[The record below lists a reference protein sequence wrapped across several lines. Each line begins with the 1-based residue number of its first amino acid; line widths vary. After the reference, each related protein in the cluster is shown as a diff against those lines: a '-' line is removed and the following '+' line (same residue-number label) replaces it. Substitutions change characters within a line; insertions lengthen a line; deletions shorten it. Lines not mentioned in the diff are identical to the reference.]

1 MKKII
6 FNHYFLPSRGTIFTL
21 FIILFL
27 LSACTKQEGPK
38 QVSGVRTE
46 AIKVDAS
53 CDSIQDTAYL
63 ARLASYKEVV
73 DREMGVKVGYVPDT
87 FWVGA
92 PECPLLNWLTDALWE
107 AAKKVYPGKVDVA
120 FVNMG
125 SVRGEWLPGD
135 LTYGQI
141 YTIMPFDNTLVVI
154 TLTGENLIELCDSIV
169 SYGAQGIAGM
179 RMTAVDGQLADVT
192 VGGKPVVPNKKYTVV
207 TSDYMTGGA
216 DHMTALTRYSKY
228 WDSQLLIRDLYI
240 QAAQEQDTLR
250 AVVDGRV
257 TIL

>member
-6 FNHYFLPSRGTIFTL
+6 FNHYSLPSRDTIFTL

-73 DREMGVKVGYVPDT
+73 DREMNVRVGYVPDT

-107 AAKKVYPGKVDVA
+107 AAKQVYPGQVDGA

-135 LTYGQI
+135 LTFGQI
-141 YTIMPFDNTLVVI
+141 YTIMPFVAFGLTKVFGLDPYLAVGIILCYNSKVI
-154 TLTGENLIELCDSIV
+154 TTYSPPLCGGRR
-169 SYGAQGIAGM
+169 SYD
-179 RMTAVDGQLADVT
+179 RLNCV
-192 VGGKPVVPNKKYTVV
+192 
-207 TSDYMTGGA
+207 
-216 DHMTALTRYSKY
+216 
-228 WDSQLLIRDLYI
+228 
-240 QAAQEQDTLR
+240 
-250 AVVDGRV
+250 
-257 TIL
+257 

>member
-1 MKKII
+1 MKNQTRRNI
-6 FNHYFLPSRGTIFTL
+6 HYSL
-21 FIILFL
+21 FIIIFL
-27 LSACTKQEGPK
+27 SLAACSQTEGQR
-38 QVSGVRTE
+38 QVTGVRTE
-46 AIKVDAS
+46 AIKVDAGL
-53 CDSIQDTAYL
+53 DAIQDTAYL
-63 ARLASYKEVV
+63 TRLAPYKEVV
-73 DREMGVKVGYVPDT
+73 DREMNVKVGYVPDT

-107 AAKKVYPGKVDVA
+107 AAKQVYPGRVDGA

-135 LTYGQI
+135 LTFGQI
-141 YTIMPFDNTLVVI
+141 YTIMPFENHLVVI

-169 SYGAQGIAGM
+169 SYGAQGLAGM
-179 RMTAVDGQLADVT
+179 RMTAVDGQLADLT
-192 VGGKPVVPNKKYTVV
+192 VGGRPVVPNKTYTLA

-216 DHMTALTRYSKY
+216 DHMTALTRYTKY

-240 QAAQEQDTLR
+240 QAAQRQDTLR
-250 AVVDGRV
+250 ATVDGRV

>member
-1 MKKII
+1 MKNILYSV
-6 FNHYFLPSRGTIFTL
+6 FCTL
-21 FIILFL
+21 YSVLCILSL
-27 LSACTKQEGPK
+27 ASCSQTEGQR
-38 QVSGVRTE
+38 QVTGVRTE
-46 AIKVDAS
+46 AIKVDEAL
-53 CDSIQDTAYL
+53 DAIRDPAYL
-63 ARLASYKEVV
+63 ARLAPYKEVV
-73 DREMGVKVGYVPDT
+73 DREMNVRVGYVPDT

-107 AAKKVYPGKVDVA
+107 AAKQVYPGRVDGA

-135 LTYGQI
+135 LTFGQI
-141 YTIMPFDNTLVVI
+141 YTIMPFENHLVVI

-169 SYGAQGIAGM
+169 SYGAQGLAGL
-179 RMTAVDGQLADVT
+179 RMTAVDGQLADLT
-192 VGGKPVVPNKKYTVV
+192 VGGKPVVPNKNYTLA

-240 QAAQEQDTLR
+240 QAAQRQDTLR
-250 AVVDGRV
+250 ATVDGRV

>member
-6 FNHYFLPSRGTIFTL
+6 FNHYSLPSRGTIFTL

-87 FWVGA
+87 FWVGE

>member
-1 MKKII
+1 MKNQTRRNI
-6 FNHYFLPSRGTIFTL
+6 HYSL
-21 FIILFL
+21 FIIIFL
-27 LSACTKQEGPK
+27 SLAACSQTEGQR
-38 QVSGVRTE
+38 QVTGVRTE
-46 AIKVDAS
+46 AIKVDEAL
-53 CDSIQDTAYL
+53 DAIQDTAYL
-63 ARLASYKEVV
+63 TRLAPYKEVV
-73 DREMGVKVGYVPDT
+73 DREMNVRVGYVPDT

-107 AAKKVYPGKVDVA
+107 AAKQVYPGRVDGA

-135 LTYGQI
+135 LTFGQI
-141 YTIMPFDNTLVVI
+141 YTIMPFENHLVVI

-169 SYGAQGIAGM
+169 SYGAQGLAGM
-179 RMTAVDGQLADVT
+179 RMTAVDGQLADVS
-192 VGGKPVVPNKKYTVV
+192 VGGRAVGPHRTYTLA

-216 DHMTALTRYSKY
+216 DHMTALTRYTKY

-240 QAAQEQDTLR
+240 QAAQRQDTLR
-250 AVVDGRV
+250 ATVDGRV

>member
-1 MKKII
+1 MKKIFI
-6 FNHYFLPSRGTIFTL
+6 IHYSL

-27 LSACTKQEGPK
+27 FSACHKPMK
-38 QVSGVRTE
+38 VNSVKTE

-53 CDSIQDTAYL
+53 CDSVQDTAYL
-63 ARLASYKEVV
+63 ARLAPYKAVV
-73 DREMGVKVGYVPDT
+73 DREMGVKVGFVPDT

-107 AAKKVYPGKVDVA
+107 SAKRIYPGTVDAA

-135 LTYGQI
+135 LTYGNI
-141 YTIMPFDNTLVVI
+141 YTIMPFENTLVVI

-169 SYGAQGIAGM
+169 SYGAQGLAGM

-192 VGGKPVVPNKKYTVV
+192 VGGRAVVPDKTYTVA
-207 TSDYMTGGA
+207 TSNYMTGGA
-216 DHMTALTRYSKY
+216 DHMTALTRYSEY
-228 WDSQLLIRDLYI
+228 WDSKLLIRDLYI